1 MKSERQNRHAVSARA
16 KIASASRNQT
26 ESDRSPASIDVER
39 SGGWMPPE
47 DLRAAALDALSAS
60 GDVALNLQGIDHL
73 DASALQIL
81 LALDTEQKKRGQ
93 NLHLAN
99 ASLHLRQWFDFA
111 GVADHFSITERKSNE

>member
-1 MKSERQNRHAVSARA
+1 
-16 KIASASRNQT
+16 
-26 ESDRSPASIDVER
+26 
-39 SGGWMPPE
+39 MPPE
-47 DLRAAALDALSAS
+47 DLRAAALAALSAS

-93 NLHLAN
+93 NLHLASV
-99 ASLHLRQWFDFA
+99 SLHLRQWFDFA

>member
-1 MKSERQNRHAVSARA
+1 
-16 KIASASRNQT
+16 
-26 ESDRSPASIDVER
+26 
-39 SGGWMPPE
+39 MPPE
-47 DLRAAALDALSAS
+47 DLRAAALAALSAS

-93 NLHLAN
+93 NLHLASV
-99 ASLHLRQWFDFA
+99 SLQLRQWFDFA